1 MPQIPTRPQTRV
13 ERDKRKFFTSDVP
26 AYLTNKRVID
36 STVPQF
42 RIDHPNGDYGMMPI
56 DEMANVI
63 NRLLPFREL
72 NSEARAGE
80 KIRLDEITELAK
92 KLGYGSSGLPGM
104 TGTPI
109 VNMRERI
116 QKYFNEQVQMD
127 PQYKEWRK
135 DPKAFAAR
143 KTFKPYPGQ
152 GNMSR
157 AMGVSNVKAGRN
169 EE

>member
-13 ERDKRKFFTSDVP
+13 ERDKHELLTSQVP
-26 AYLTNKRVID
+26 AYLTNKRVVD

-56 DEMANVI
+56 DEMKNVI
-63 NRLLPFREL
+63 TRLLPFQEL
-72 NSEARAGE
+72 NNRADADE
-80 KIRLDEITELAK
+80 SFRLKQLNALAE
-92 KLGYGSSGLPGM
+92 KLGYKSSGLPGM
-104 TGTPI
+104 TGTPLN
-109 VNMRERI
+109 NMRERI

-143 KTFKPYPGQ
+143 KTFKPYSGQ
-152 GNMSR
+152 SDMSR
-157 AMGVSNVKAGRN
+157 AMGVSNVKAGKN

>member
-13 ERDKRKFFTSDVP
+13 ERDKHELLTSDVP
-26 AYLTNKRVID
+26 AYLTNKRVKD

-63 NRLLPFREL
+63 NRMVGYQQVNNRADTDESFRL
-72 NSEARAGE
+72 NQLTKMAE
-80 KIRLDEITELAK
+80 
-92 KLGYGSSGLPGM
+92 KLGYKTSGLPGM
-104 TGTPI
+104 TSTPLN
-109 VNMRERI
+109 NMRERI
-116 QKYFNEQVQMD
+116 QKYFNEQAKMD

-143 KTFKPYPGQ
+143 KTFKPYSGQ
-152 GNMSR
+152 SDMSR
-157 AMGVSNVKAGRN
+157 AMGVSNVKAGKN